1 MLTNQ
6 NKYLNFLT
14 RSLLLFAAVCFVSK
28 IKAQTLTAA
37 DYQALETEITQLE
50 SSTNLGEEDMAKIKA
65 FRKTESFYYP
75 KMLSQGSSN
84 LSMKDYY
91 KVYRE
96 THNQIGQYKNL
107 TGVHTWQQM
116 GPFSRPENDQ
126 GRIEAIATPLGQNFM
141 QVIYAGAPNS
151 GIWKTTDGGENW
163 NNISDGFFDIGAGC
177 QEIVIDPLNENVIY
191 ASIGIASSVRNI
203 HDDVDAYGLGI
214 YKSTDAGLTWS
225 PTSLVFD
232 IEEQYVIS
240 RIIVNPL
247 NSQQQYAIS
256 PYFVYRT
263 LDGWNSFQIIFG
275 SNASNVFTPYQL
287 HADSDNDGQP
297 DIDALN
303 QSVPYKYKP
312 LFDIE
317 ADPTNWNKVFI
328 SSSGEEANQAGN
340 QYHSAEFWYCENGL
354 DSDVEWTFDSSFY
367 NFQISSGASSATQ
380 IILLDY
386 VNSSQVNGLFAAV
399 RDFGSNLKIFKRNF
413 QTSTWDLVLG
423 ETSNTSRFNFEFS
436 VSRIMENDFYVAGIR
451 LKKLQGNT
459 STFDSIAGHADVR
472 DMEVFQVSNESGGY
486 NDLVLLGNDGGV
498 VRVLFN
504 GVSMLGLND
513 LNGTGL
519 AVTQFY
525 GLEVYNKD
533 FPFLFSGAQ
542 DGNHVSVFQGE
553 LFDRSGIIGDMYDL
567 SIFRSF
573 PSTMIGSNQFDL
585 YRFDNYS
592 WQYDDYN
599 PDFPPTSDFS
609 FNWNPPFERDWL
621 SGDVVYVGGNEL
633 LKLTLTDGTIYPE
646 LIDVPLEG
654 SSTTGR
660 KIQTIRVSKVDS
672 DVIYVADDSPLYAP
686 AAPANGGKKLFI
698 TQDGGDTWND
708 ITSILNTPNG
718 SLIQHLGINKIEID
732 PSDPSIIYLGLNG
745 IVTQAY
751 PNTQRVIRLD
761 LDFNQS
767 DLSIGA
773 QISIEFEGLPRLPIN
788 DLEFAPGQGKK
799 LYAATDIGIFMRD
812 YENTTSSAWIPVSDG
827 LPVCMVTDIEFDIY
841 TNEIFIATFGR
852 GLWKADMACDVPTS
866 NVIFTEDTEFIV
878 DMTFGSNMR
887 IDPGVTVTIK
897 SDIAMLPESRITV
910 RQGGKLVLDGGSL
923 IGTCGQLWEGITV
936 LGNSTAS
943 QELPGMG
950 VVELK
955 NDARIENALCA
966 ITVGQ
971 KVYSSHTSWYWG
983 NTGGIVKASNS
994 SFLNNKCDVIFH
1006 PYQNFNPQTLALKRN
1021 KSFFRDCT
1029 FEVNR
1034 EVYTTQNL
1042 EQRVRLNCIDGIRF
1056 TSCRFAFSGDA
1067 LQAYNI
1073 EERGMGLYTIQSSY
1087 EVTGKC
1093 ASVVP
1098 LGGECEPD
1106 EVIASNLGDA
1116 GSDIIPSR
1124 FEHFSQAVKSSAN
1137 GPIPSTIQNTLFK
1150 ENKLGIYMLNM
1161 HSPKIERNKFLLMSS
1176 TDWIEYGL
1184 CLEGCSGYK
1193 VERNYFKGDE
1203 VNYEDALYVG
1213 TYLIN
1218 SGAENN
1224 EIYLNDYQNLYAGT
1238 IAEGQNGDYLFPNNG
1253 LEMLCGKYSQVKYNI
1268 AVLGLDDLDG
1278 KIAYRQGDN
1287 AGDEDDYTAPAGNL
1301 FDEATNDPQY
1311 EFDFYVD
1318 NETPFA
1324 FAYEHHNEDSPFP
1337 IVPTES
1343 NPEEITNSEN
1353 DPLFLDRGVCCPKIR
1368 DDESTPVVHHDLIL
1382 VKRLQIKNLD
1392 DDLSELMDG
1401 GNSQI
1406 ITDFVLNPNISSAEV
1421 RMNLLPLAPFLSDQV
1436 LIGALKR
1443 SPALNPWHL
1452 CEILISCSPL
1462 SAKSWIEVEKNTTM
1476 SDYLYELLLEY
1487 QNGTNGRWTM
1497 EMEMKRLLKQ
1507 KAMAE
1512 RSYTYWALS
1521 DSTED
1526 YHITPY
1532 RDLMTGD
1539 EINRSIRLRFPLFIK
1554 EGKYDDALNLLG
1566 NYISNGDDH
1575 WITVATL
1582 ICDIE
1587 QNKFI
1592 TSSSNP
1598 DLSQLIQYAD
1608 RTTEAGRA
1616 AYSYL
1621 ELFDLSTIEQKL
1633 LLPTPE
1639 TRSKK
1644 MRSDERALL
1653 SDIYPNPT
1661 SDYAYLTF
1669 VLPDERTSAT
1679 ANIYDISGK
1688 KVQSFD
1694 ITKVHGILEI
1704 NASQFEIGSYLYEVL
1719 LEDKQVSNGKFVI
1732 LH

>member
-1 MLTNQ
+1 
-6 NKYLNFLT
+6 
-14 RSLLLFAAVCFVSK
+14 
-28 IKAQTLTAA
+28 
-37 DYQALETEITQLE
+37 
-50 SSTNLGEEDMAKIKA
+50 
-65 FRKTESFYYP
+65 
-75 KMLSQGSSN
+75 
-84 LSMKDYY
+84 
-91 KVYRE
+91 
-96 THNQIGQYKNL
+96 
-107 TGVHTWQQM
+107 
-116 GPFSRPENDQ
+116 
-126 GRIEAIATPLGQNFM
+126 
-141 QVIYAGAPNS
+141 
-151 GIWKTTDGGENW
+151 
-163 NNISDGFFDIGAGC
+163 
-177 QEIVIDPLNENVIY
+177 
-191 ASIGIASSVRNI
+191 
-203 HDDVDAYGLGI
+203 
-214 YKSTDAGLTWS
+214 
-225 PTSLVFD
+225 
-232 IEEQYVIS
+232 
-240 RIIVNPL
+240 
-247 NSQQQYAIS
+247 
-256 PYFVYRT
+256 
-263 LDGWNSFQIIFG
+263 
-275 SNASNVFTPYQL
+275 
-287 HADSDNDGQP
+287 
-297 DIDALN
+297 
-303 QSVPYKYKP
+303 
-312 LFDIE
+312 
-317 ADPTNWNKVFI
+317 
-328 SSSGEEANQAGN
+328 
-340 QYHSAEFWYCENGL
+340 
-354 DSDVEWTFDSSFY
+354 
-367 NFQISSGASSATQ
+367 
-380 IILLDY
+380 
-386 VNSSQVNGLFAAV
+386 
-399 RDFGSNLKIFKRNF
+399 
-413 QTSTWDLVLG
+413 
-423 ETSNTSRFNFEFS
+423 
-436 VSRIMENDFYVAGIR
+436 
-451 LKKLQGNT
+451 
-459 STFDSIAGHADVR
+459 
-472 DMEVFQVSNESGGY
+472 
-486 NDLVLLGNDGGV
+486 
-498 VRVLFN
+498 
-504 GVSMLGLND
+504 
-513 LNGTGL
+513 
-519 AVTQFY
+519 
-525 GLEVYNKD
+525 
-533 FPFLFSGAQ
+533 
-542 DGNHVSVFQGE
+542 
-553 LFDRSGIIGDMYDL
+553 
-567 SIFRSF
+567 
-573 PSTMIGSNQFDL
+573 MIGSTHSFLTASSNYGFTINDLSLGLVPPGTSSFQF
-585 YRFDNYS
+585 
-592 WQYDDYN
+592 
-599 PDFPPTSDFS
+599 T
-609 FNWNPPFERDWL
+609 WNSPVERDWL
-621 SGDVVYVGGNEL
+621 NGSVIYVGGNEL
-633 LKLTLTDGTIYPE
+633 LKLTLAGGTIDEE
-646 LIDVPLEG
+646 LIDVPLQGTG
-654 SSTTGR
+654 STGR

-812 YENTTSSAWIPVSDG
+812 YENTASSAWIPVSDG

-841 TNEIFIATFGR
+841 TNEIFISTFGR
-852 GLWKADMACDVPTS
+852 GLWKAAMACDVPTTT
-866 NVIFTEDTEFIV
+866 VIFDEDTEFIT
-878 DMTFGSNMR
+878 DMTFGSSMR

-923 IGTCGQLWEGITV
+923 IGTCSQLWEGITV

-1006 PYQNFNPQTLALKRN
+1006 PYQNFNPQTLALRRN
-1021 KSFFRDCT
+1021 KSYFKDCT

-1034 EVYTTQNL
+1034 EVYTMQNL

-1056 TSCRFAFSGDA
+1056 TACRFVFSNDA
-1067 LQAYNI
+1067 LDFYDV

-1087 EVTGKC
+1087 EVTGRC
-1093 ASVVP
+1093 ATVVP
-1098 LGGECEPD
+1098 IGGECEPD
-1106 EVIASNLGDA
+1106 EVIASSLGVEE
-1116 GSDIIPSR
+1116 SDIIPSR
-1124 FEHFSQAVKSSAN
+1124 FEHFSQAIKSSSN
-1137 GPIPSTIQNTLFK
+1137 GPIPSNIQNTLFE

-1161 HSPKIERNKFLLMSS
+1161 HNPKIERNKFLLMSS

-1268 AVLGLDDLDG
+1268 AVLNMNDLNG
-1278 KIAYRQGDN
+1278 IVAHRQGDN
-1287 AGDEDDYTAPAGNL
+1287 SEFNFDYTAPAGNL
-1301 FDEATNDPQY
+1301 FDNTSINPQN

-1318 NETPFA
+1318 DNTPFG

-1337 IVPTES
+1337 IKPVEI
-1343 NPEEITNSEN
+1343 NPDELTNSEN
-1353 DPLFLDRGVCCPKIR
+1353 TPFFNFREECCPKIR
-1368 DDESTPVVHHDLIL
+1368 EDESTPIVHQNLIL
-1382 VKRLQIKNLD
+1382 LKRLQIKNLD

-1406 ITDFVLNPNISSAEV
+1406 ITDFVSNPNLSSAEV

-1436 LIGALKR
+1436 LIATLNR

-1462 SAKSWIEVEKNTTM
+1462 SAKTWIEVEKNTTM
-1476 SDYLYELLLEY
+1476 SDYLFELLLEY

-1497 EMEMKRLLKQ
+1497 EMELKRLQKQ
-1507 KAMAE
+1507 KALAE

-1532 RDLMTGD
+1532 KDLMTGD
-1539 EINRSIRLRFPLFIK
+1539 EINRSIRLRFPLLLK
-1554 EGKYDDALNLLG
+1554 EGKYADALSLMG
-1566 NYISNGDDH
+1566 NYTAGSGDQ
-1575 WITVATL
+1575 WVAVANL
-1582 ICDIE
+1582 ICEIERNRFNSNSSTTDI
-1587 QNKFI
+1587 
-1592 TSSSNP
+1592 SP
-1598 DLSQLIQYAD
+1598 LIGYAD
-1608 RTTEAGRA
+1608 RTTEAGRT

-1621 ELFDLSTIEQKL
+1621 ELFDLTTIEQIL
-1633 LLPTPE
+1633 LLPTPG

-1644 MRSDERALL
+1644 MRSEKRAVL
-1653 SDIYPNPT
+1653 SDVYPNPA

-1669 VLPDERTSAT
+1669 VLPDERNNAV
-1679 ANIYDISGK
+1679 ANVYDLQGRRVSTYDLTE
-1688 KVQSFD
+1688 VY
-1694 ITKVHGILEI
+1694 GILEI
-1704 NASQFEIGSYLYEVL
+1704 NTSQYDVGSYLYDVL
-1719 LEDKQVSNGKFVI
+1719 LEGKQVSSGKFI
-1732 LH
+1732 IQH